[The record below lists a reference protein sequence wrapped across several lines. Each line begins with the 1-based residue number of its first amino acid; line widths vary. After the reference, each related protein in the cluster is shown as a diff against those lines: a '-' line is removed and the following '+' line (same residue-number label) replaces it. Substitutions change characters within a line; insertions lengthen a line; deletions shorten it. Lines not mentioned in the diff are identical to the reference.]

1 MSCTRFEQKGLMSCL
16 VIVIDKAFVI
26 WCHNQ
31 NVTTYLVGSIPTYCD
46 EALQEACKFK
56 LKKALIWEP
65 PSGLDANLDFDRT

>member
-26 WCHNQ
+26 WCHNLK
-31 NVTTYLVGSIPTYCD
+31 TTRTIPTYCD